1 MLGDF
6 WKRWVAP
13 GNARWLLET
22 LGGSWKRWVA
32 PENTIL
38 LLPKWLTG
46 YNSAKSYLL
55 SVS

>member
-1 MLGDF
+1 
-6 WKRWVAP
+6 
-13 GNARWLLET
+13 
-22 LGGSWKRWVA
+22 VA

-55 SVS
+55 SVSWQREIPSLIN